1 MHDAT
6 QPVIDSILQWMEKFV
21 EVPHPSFG
29 NMPPCPYARQ
39 YRVQDKIKIVQAP
52 LDAKGFPPDIWK
64 TAEQVFDTWNDDF
77 EAIIV
82 AREHVA
88 RRWNTAEEV
97 SAQIKELN
105 DKYKSKDLVAL
116 EDHPMDPEEIDGV
129 RMNHGDLILVVIQRL
144 SKINKHSEMLKGGE
158 YYDKWS
164 QENLDDVV
172 NWRFKK

>member
-39 YRVQDKIKIVQAP
+39 YRVQDK
-52 LDAKGFPPDIWK
+52 
-64 TAEQVFDTWNDDF
+64 TAEQVFETWNDDF

-82 AREHVA
+82 ARELVA
-88 RRWNTAEEV
+88 RRLNSAEEV

>member
-1 MHDAT
+1 M
-6 QPVIDSILQWMEKFV
+6 
-21 EVPHPSFG
+21 
-29 NMPPCPYARQ
+29 
-39 YRVQDKIKIVQAP
+39 VQN
-52 LDAKGFPPDIWK
+52 
-64 TAEQVFDTWNDDF
+64 FDTDTLTQTHRQ
-77 EAIIV
+77 I
-82 AREHVA
+82 HKQQ
-88 RRWNTAEEV
+88 TANMH
-97 SAQIKELN
+97 QELN

-129 RMNHGDLILVVIQRL
+129 RMNHGGLILVVIQRL

>member
-1 MHDAT
+1 MSLCTAI
-6 QPVIDSILQWMEKFV
+6 Q
-21 EVPHPSFG
+21 G
-29 NMPPCPYARQ
+29 ARQ
-39 YRVQDKIKIVQAP
+39 DQNCTSTFGCKRLSSRY
-52 LDAKGFPPDIWK
+52 L
-64 TAEQVFDTWNDDF
+64 ENLS
-77 EAIIV
+77 
-82 AREHVA
+82 
-88 RRWNTAEEV
+88 RRCNSAEEV